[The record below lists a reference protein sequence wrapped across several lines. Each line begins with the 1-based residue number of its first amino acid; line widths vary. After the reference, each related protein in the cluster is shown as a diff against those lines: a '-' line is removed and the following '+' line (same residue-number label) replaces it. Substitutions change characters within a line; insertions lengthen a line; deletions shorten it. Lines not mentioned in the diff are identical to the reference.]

1 MRYGIV
7 FFVIFT
13 FFIGCAPKQTQSAT
27 TLPNSKDFNAFI
39 KNLPTNGA
47 VASYLQEGVSRLQ
60 QKDFAKALQVFKEGL
75 RLYPAQSNLHF
86 FHALSYHLQASNNDA
101 KYLELAKSGYKTALK
116 FDGHNYWAAYFL
128 GHIYYEQKNYVQAQN
143 RFSYTLLYA
152 PRNATFLRALA
163 SASYYTN
170 DPVMSLWA
178 AKKAYEQEP
187 NNING
192 LQTLIFA
199 YAASGDSENAK
210 KYLQKFQILA
220 SAEQNSDLQSR
231 FVQEALKDRVE
242 GWQIF
247 YAASGDSIYGDSKEF
262 EQTYIPKGAF
272 SDTSYNPA
280 LDDKPLEQT
289 IQDVNASTTTQN
301 GQTKIPKMVL
311 VDVVI
316 IGTEEVRSQ
325 SKGINILEGL
335 QTTLSGTLYGYTRI
349 RGDNAIKSISYSP
362 SFNLMDLEYNLNIF
376 NDANNKAEVLAKPS
390 LLATEN
396 QPSKFYSGAVL
407 HVQLSS
413 NNADGSMV
421 DVPIGIH
428 LDVTPNF
435 YDEDIVALTV
445 HAERNFL
452 QSLSEHVGF
461 NAYTQTTSV
470 SVDATATLKFGQTL
484 MLSGLSEVS
493 DTKTKS
499 GVPLL
504 QSIPGV
510 QYFFSQDE
518 QSQVKKSILILLT
531 PRKARFLD
539 DQSTSEFQTDDTNT
553 QEDSGFT
560 KDLQKSQR
568 IQIPSNFDTVLAN
581 LQNSGLYRQFRAGDV
596 KLESWDDIDTLENAF
611 KRNLKFLYY

>member
-1 MRYGIV
+1 MRYAIV
-7 FFVIFT
+7 LCVILTLFT
-13 FFIGCAPKQTQSAT
+13 GCATKQTTSSAT
-27 TLPNSKDFNAFI
+27 VGANDDFQTFI
-39 KNLPTNGA
+39 ENLPQNGA
-47 VASYLQEGVSRLQ
+47 VANYLHKGVEQLQ
-60 QKDFAKALQVFKEGL
+60 KKDFSKAAQIFKEGL

-86 FHALSYHLQASNNDA
+86 FHALSYHLQASSRDA
-101 KYLELAKSGYKTALK
+101 KYLEMAKSGYKTALK
-116 FDGHNYWAAYFL
+116 FDAHNFWAAYFL
-128 GHIYYEQKNYVQAQN
+128 GHIYFEQKNYVQAQN

-152 PRNATFLRALA
+152 PNNVTLLRALA
-163 SASYYTN
+163 AASYYAN

-178 AKKAYEQEP
+178 AKQAYSKQP
-187 NNING
+187 DNLNG
-192 LQTLIFA
+192 LQTLVFA
-199 YAASGDSENAK
+199 YAASGDIENAK
-210 KYLQKFQILA
+210 KYLSRFQTLA
-220 SAEQNSDLQSR
+220 SAKQKDALHAR
-231 FVQEALKDRVE
+231 FAKEIMNERI
-242 GWQIF
+242 GSWQVF
-247 YAASGDSIYGDSKEF
+247 YAASNDSIYGDSKEF

-280 LDDKPLEQT
+280 TDEKPLAQT
-289 IQDVNASTTTQN
+289 LNDTNTSVSTQSD
-301 GQTKIPKMVL
+301 GLKIPKMVL

-428 LDVTPNF
+428 LDVTPSF
-435 YDEDIVALTV
+435 YDDDIVALTV

-504 QSIPGV
+504 QNIPGV

-518 QSQVKKSILILLT
+518 ESQVKKSILILLT
-531 PRKARFLD
+531 PRKARYLD
-539 DQSTSEFQTDDTNT
+539 QDDTNVQQDT
-553 QEDSGFT
+553 QNDLEDSKYT
-560 KDLQKSQR
+560 KDLQKSCR
-568 IQIPSNFDTVLAN
+568 ITIPSNFDTVLAD
-581 LQNSGLYRQFRAGDV
+581 LQNNGLFRQFQAGDV
-596 KLESWDDIDTLENAF
+596 QLESWDDIQTLENAF